1 VRVARYLP
9 QSEVLPRC
17 DLVISHGGSG
27 SVIGALA
34 HGLPTVLLPIGADQP
49 HNAEQCVRLGVGK
62 ELHPVTVTPQDV
74 RAAVTEVLAD
84 PGYRKAAERVRK
96 EMLRLPEPSA
106 AVPLLERLV
115 ADELS
120 DPVGRIKNRAAG
132 R

>member
-1 VRVARYLP
+1 
-9 QSEVLPRC
+9 
-17 DLVISHGGSG
+17 
-27 SVIGALA
+27 
-34 HGLPTVLLPIGADQP
+34 VLLPIGADQP

-62 ELHPVTVTPQDV
+62 ELHPVTVTPRDV

-84 PGYRKAAERVRK
+84 PGYRKAAERVRE
-96 EMLRLPEPSA
+96 EMLQLPGPSA